1 MTTQPTLGDLL
12 HQEHLDT
19 LAVINA
25 LEGRLSGG
33 RAKTPMTAADP
44 GDEALLRRLADMIA
58 NDSSRHFVFEEES
71 LFPVL
76 DLLGFGQITAMLR
89 GEHEVIRG
97 LGQELRDLTER
108 GLRSSFHPEGWTSF
122 RELAADLIHIET
134 FHIQKEEMG
143 IISRLPLLVD
153 AETGA
158 RLAERY
164 LVQQR

>member
-1 MTTQPTLGDLL
+1 MTAQPTLGDLL
-12 HQEHLDT
+12 HKEHLDT

-44 GDEALLRRLADMIA
+44 GDEALLRRLAERIA
-58 NDSSRHFVFEEES
+58 NDDGRHFVFEEEN

-108 GLRSSFHPEGWTSF
+108 GLVSSLDPAAWTSF
-122 RELAADLIHIET
+122 RELAADLINIES

-153 AETGA
+153 TATGA
-158 RLAERY
+158 QLAERY
-164 LVQQR
+164 LAQQR